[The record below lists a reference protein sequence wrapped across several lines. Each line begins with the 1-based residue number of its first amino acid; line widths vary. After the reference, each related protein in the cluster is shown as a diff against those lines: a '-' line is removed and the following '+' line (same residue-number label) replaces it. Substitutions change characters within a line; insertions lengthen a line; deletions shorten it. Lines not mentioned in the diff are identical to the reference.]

1 MAEDVKHYEDLLQ
14 VWHYHVVDDAIQNG
28 GYHQAFRWA
37 KELRSNGDNTGI
49 KLLADCYRY
58 GYGVRRDRKRARELY
73 RQAAENGNDE
83 ARKILEKW

>member
-1 MAEDVKHYEDLLQ
+1 MVEDVRHYESLLQ

-28 GYHQAFRWA
+28 GYHQALHWA
-37 KELRSNGDNTGI
+37 KVSHGNGDNAGI

-58 GYGVRRDRKRARELY
+58 GYGVRRDRERAMELY
-73 RQAAENGNDE
+73 RQAADNGNDE

>member
-1 MAEDVKHYEDLLQ
+1 MKTCCRCGIIMLLMMPYRTEDTIRLS
-14 VWHYHVVDDAIQNG
+14 VV
-28 GYHQAFRWA
+28 H
-37 KELRSNGDNTGI
+37 SNGDNTGT